1 MLWYRKFLLT
11 KASKIINFIA
21 IINNPTDRIA
31 AECDPPVSYSKKIA
45 HVNVL
50 NLSNETAP
58 KSLKV

>member
-1 MLWYRKFLLT
+1 M
-11 KASKIINFIA
+11 INFIA
-21 IINNPTDRIA
+21 IINNPTERIA

-45 HVNVL
+45 QVNVL